1 MTKTNQ
7 TSRKAKATEAKDTTT
22 TPAVLPETVASSPA
36 TIVTAKAPTK
46 ADKVITMLR
55 AKTGATIA
63 EIMAETNWQAHS
75 VRGFLW
81 GTVKKK
87 LGLTTTRNED
97 VDGHQRY
104 RIVEPACDPMPQ
116 AAALTDV
123 ETDKASA
130 TANPD
135 AQTNEA

>member
-22 TPAVLPETVASSPA
+22 TPAVLPETAAASPT

-75 VRGFLW
+75 VRGFLS

-87 LGLTTTRNED
+87 LGLALERAADE
-97 VDGHQRY
+97 VGVQRY
-104 RIVEPACDPMPQ
+104 RIVEPACEPRRSERRRNRNRD
-116 AAALTDV
+116 AAG
-123 ETDKASA
+123 SA
-130 TANPD
+130 NVAMTA
-135 AQTNEA
+135 